1 MAKAY
6 EIYPDSL
13 AGKAV
18 KAMER
23 KGYVLD
29 RGPGQVNIVYLEG
42 AGKDGVPNDNRPNW
56 FNDLRMVLVFE
67 GVNPI
72 IAGQWEATT
81 EPGRRYTINP
91 INSGGAA
98 RIAFGQYRAW
108 QVGMHRGDHE
118 ALVQTGGPVSVH
130 RDMNKDY
137 DRTGDRVDTG
147 YFGINQH
154 WGYDLPISDIGPSS
168 AGCLVGRTKAGHKEF
183 MKIVKSDP
191 RYQEDKKFVFRTTI
205 LPANEII

>member
-13 AGKAV
+13 AGKIV
-18 KAMER
+18 RAMER
-23 KGYVLD
+23 KNYVLD
-29 RGPGQVNIVYLEG
+29 RGNGQVNIIYIEG
-42 AGKDGVPNDNRPNW
+42 MDKEGHPNDNRPNY
-56 FNDLRMVLVFE
+56 FNDLRIVLTWENF
-67 GVNPI
+67 PI
-72 IAGQWEATT
+72 ITCWEATT
-81 EPGRRYTINP
+81 EPGRRYTENP

-98 RIAFGQYRAW
+98 RISFGQFRAW
-108 QVGMHRGDHE
+108 QVGYHRNDHE

-130 RDMNKDY
+130 RDLNADY
-137 DRTGDRVDTG
+137 KREGDRVDTG

-154 WGYDLPISDIGPSS
+154 WGYDLPVSDIGPSS

-191 RYQEDKKFVFRTTI
+191 RYQEDKKFVFRTAI
-205 LPANEII
+205 LPASEII

>member
-6 EIYPDSL
+6 EDTL
-13 AGKAV
+13 AWKIV
-18 KAMER
+18 RAMER
-23 KGYVLD
+23 KGYVID
-29 RGPGQVNIVYLEG
+29 RGMGEVNPVYIEG
-42 AGKDGVPNDNRPNW
+42 LSVDGKPNDNRPNY
-56 FNDLRMVLVFE
+56 FNDLRCVLTWD
-67 GVNPI
+67 NIPI
-72 IAGQWEATT
+72 ISCWEATT

-98 RIAFGQYRAW
+98 RIAFGQYRSW

-130 RDMNKDY
+130 RDLNKDY
-137 DRTGDRVDTG
+137 DRKGDRVDTG

-168 AGCLVGRTKAGHKEF
+168 AGCLVGRTKKGHKEF
-183 MKIVKSDP
+183 MAIVKSDP
-191 RYQEDKKFVFRTTI
+191 RYKTNKEYVFRTAI
-205 LPANEII
+205 LPAKDVI